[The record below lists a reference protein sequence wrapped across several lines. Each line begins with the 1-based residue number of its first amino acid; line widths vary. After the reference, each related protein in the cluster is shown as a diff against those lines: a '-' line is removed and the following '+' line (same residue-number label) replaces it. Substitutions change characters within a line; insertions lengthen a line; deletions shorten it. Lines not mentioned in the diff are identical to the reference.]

1 MIKELVEFLNSIKSN
16 LITHDEEPGLISICI
31 GCDLNRV
38 ELEKVKA
45 LIKNQNPIPNI
56 ILINTCV
63 AYQECTDVCNMIL
76 KYVKD
81 NCLSKYKVYII
92 GCGFDYFKDLYPE
105 FITIDKKNQYDI
117 EAYNIPKGNKY
128 ESYAE
133 KALGLVKIQSGCN
146 CACSYCQIFKIRGK
160 SISEPKEE
168 IVKEIQRQID
178 LGIKDITLTGVNVS
192 QYEDP
197 NDKSDLLLLLY
208 YIIHNTEGLKSL
220 QTYSID
226 PAWDRIFDL
235 IEFIKNEPK
244 MAKMLYLAAQSG
256 STSVLKRMGR
266 KHDEQRLLDIIKQSN
281 GIKLRYDIIVG
292 HPGETEEDFRKTLH
306 LIKLSQNHSMIGGQ
320 SKFTAHPGT
329 ASYYMEDK
337 VPEEVIDERFDRLI
351 ALENELIKKVN
362 Q

>member
-1 MIKELVEFLNSIKSN
+1 MIKELVEFLDSIKTN
-16 LITHDEEPGLISICI
+16 LITHDEEPGLISISI

-38 ELEKVKA
+38 ELEKVKR
-45 LIKNQNPIPNI
+45 LIKNRNPIPSV
-56 ILINTCV
+56 ILVNTCV
-63 AYQECTDVCNMIL
+63 AYQECTDICDMIL
-76 KYVKD
+76 KYIKD
-81 NCLSKYKVYII
+81 NCLHKYKVCII
-92 GCGFDYFKDLYPE
+92 GCGFEYFKNLYPD
-105 FITIDKKNQYDI
+105 FTVVSKKDQYNI
-117 EAYNIPKGNKY
+117 EAYNIPEGNVY
-128 ESYAE
+128 QEYAE
-133 KALGLVKIQSGCN
+133 TALGLVKIQTGCN
-146 CACSYCQIFKIRGK
+146 CACSYCQIYKIRGK
-160 SISEPKEE
+160 SVSEPKEE

-197 NDKSDLLLLLY
+197 NDKSDLLILLY
-208 YIIHNTEGLKSL
+208 YIIHNTEGLRSL
-220 QTYSID
+220 ETYSID

-235 IEFIKNEPK
+235 INFIKNEPK

-256 STSVLKRMGR
+256 STEVLKRMGR
-266 KHDEQRLLDIIKQSN
+266 KHDEQRLLDIIKESN
-281 GIKLRYDIIVG
+281 SIKLRYDIIVG

-306 LIKLSQNHSMIGGQ
+306 LIELSQKHSMIGGQ

-337 VPEEVIDERFDRLI
+337 VPEEVIDERFNRLI